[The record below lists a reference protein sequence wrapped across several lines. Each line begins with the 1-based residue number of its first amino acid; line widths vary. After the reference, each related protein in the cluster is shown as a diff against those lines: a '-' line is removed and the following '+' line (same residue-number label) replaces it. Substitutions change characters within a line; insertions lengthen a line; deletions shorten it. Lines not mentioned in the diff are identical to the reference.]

1 MILLIGK
8 GKFSG
13 SRSHP
18 NPRRGFRDSKK
29 FGTPYVPSRSMVIN
43 LREGRFLGS
52 RSRPRANG
60 RPKGLNSPFHAHTLF
75 NAQLDNKFGNTDRKD
90 RKIYL
95 RGITVLWL
103 LGRCSTK
110 QPPDCPSSL
119 CKMVV
124 VKLPKHFRV
133 VLFQSI
139 RNKLCGRPPQY
150 TPAPWKLTV
159 DMLTLKVV
167 SESRVTWA
175 TSVPILVFLGL
186 SVLNLGPMY
195 ATDRRQT
202 SSDVSRASLLI
213 NASIRPIRRGI
224 INDWIRNQVGD
235 WNYKRTLLRS
245 LMKEFLKLSSSLKYS
260 SSSTS

>member
-75 NAQLDNKFGNTDRKD
+75 NAQ
-90 RKIYL
+90 
-95 RGITVLWL
+95 ITNLAIL
-103 LGRCSTK
+103 IARTGRFISVGSPYYDCSAAVRQM

-150 TPAPWKLTV
+150 TPAP
-159 DMLTLKVV
+159 
-167 SESRVTWA
+167 
-175 TSVPILVFLGL
+175 
-186 SVLNLGPMY
+186 
-195 ATDRRQT
+195 
-202 SSDVSRASLLI
+202 
-213 NASIRPIRRGI
+213 
-224 INDWIRNQVGD
+224 
-235 WNYKRTLLRS
+235 
-245 LMKEFLKLSSSLKYS
+245 
-260 SSSTS
+260 